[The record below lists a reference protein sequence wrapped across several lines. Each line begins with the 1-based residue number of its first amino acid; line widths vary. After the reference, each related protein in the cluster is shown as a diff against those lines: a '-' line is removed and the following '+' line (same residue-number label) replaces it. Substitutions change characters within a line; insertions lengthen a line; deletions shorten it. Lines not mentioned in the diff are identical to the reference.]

1 MAATPQKAN
10 FTFIGVSGST
20 YNVDAYVSDVNNAL
34 VNLDG
39 GAGASSTSP
48 TYWIAPENCTLVDY
62 SMVTGTA
69 DTEKVRVLVNGKSLT
84 NILRY
89 DTNLTTLAKR
99 QAVSIGIKKGAQV
112 SFIQISD

>member
-1 MAATPQKAN
+1 MATPKPAN
-10 FTFIGVSGST
+10 FTFIGQSGIT
-20 YNVDAYVSDVNNAL
+20 YNVDAYVSDVNAAL

-39 GAGASSTSP
+39 GAGAGTGSP
-48 TYWIAPENCTLVDY
+48 TYWIAPENCTLVDF

-69 DTEKVRVLVNGKSLT
+69 DTEKLRVLVNSKPLT
-84 NILRY
+84 NVIRY

-99 QAVSIGIKKGAQV
+99 QPVNIGFAKGSQI

>member
-1 MAATPQKAN
+1 MATPKPAN
-10 FTFIGVSGST
+10 FTFIGQSGIT
-20 YNVDAYVSDVNNAL
+20 YNVDAYVSDVNAAL

-39 GAGASSTSP
+39 GAGAGTGSP
-48 TYWIAPENCTLVDY
+48 TYWIAPENCTLVDF

-69 DTEKVRVLVNGKSLT
+69 DTEKVRILINGKPMP
-84 NILRY
+84 NVVRY

-99 QAVSIGIKKGAQV
+99 APLNIGIKKGAQV